1 MRLQRLACVLALGLL
16 APACGGDENNNT
28 TTRPT
33 IRCGEGTVLQ
43 SGACVPSE
51 TPRTCGEGTVE
62 KDGQCVPQETVD
74 ACGEGTTYNADRKLC
89 LADVVCGPG
98 TTAMGGRCLPD
109 DVMVTLPGDPEAA
122 GENDPAF
129 GGTPQALTLAAVGDS
144 VQIRGTLEV
153 PTDKNGDEL
162 VDQDVDVYRFTGT
175 AGMMLDI
182 KVMQTGLGAFGL
194 EIRGPGGFRRQAP
207 RFATSPGRMVYLPAD
222 GEYEIFVTSQARL
235 FDPAAGAIGG
245 ADYGY
250 LLVVEDKGPLDVM
263 TAEVLD
269 LAGSAE
275 LKGQLERLEGALVKV
290 QATNGAL
297 VRLALEG
304 LAADATPVFTF
315 VDAQGK
321 PLGAAA
327 AGIKQ
332 TLVQAAD
339 AGVWVW
345 IDYTRLERQSSYTL
359 RGTTLNAQDLGQSL
373 KAGGQAV
380 KSTSAQIGPARDLY
394 IAIDV
399 EHTDAGGTATPQGV
413 VVEFE
418 AELLQSDLATG
429 TQVFGPNNALLA
441 TEGGRT
447 VRFYAD
453 APGRY
458 IVRLINR
465 DENLPQTIT
474 ELAARAAIPFDL
486 GTISGQATKN
496 ASFTVPGDAPAYF
509 TFATDSPQGVDLA
522 LTSSSGQPLSMT
534 FFDRDTFSL
543 QDATQGD
550 APLALTRQLVARAGR
565 AVGIVS
571 TLSDQSAQVTVAATT
586 TGAPT
591 LEVEPNDRF
600 VTAQQ
605 LPAATGFFAGELP
618 PGDVDTFT
626 FTPAQA
632 TLVQIRSRTFG
643 SLGAIQ
649 TTLTTGDLQVVDQSA
664 PSFGTTASGAVLEAG
679 RTYTLTLTSPE
690 SDGTVGYSL
699 SLEPI
704 AGAPLEVEP
713 NADTGSASALSP
725 AGAGVYDAVGTVTG
739 FGDEDWFTITSPQA
753 RYASITLETPEG
765 FAPISPSLIVE
776 AFAADGTTEIPIGS
790 LARLPMGA
798 AYIRVRVGNNTGRG
812 NTYRLVVRDAQFQD
826 LGTVAGGSPQAAS
839 GTFGPDGQASF
850 SFTLGANLPANMSQT
865 LLVASSAELQIYD
878 AAGTPV
884 HVSED
889 SGQFFGSA
897 ADPSFASMTAQAGT
911 YFVSLKGAPGTAWS
925 LLAAQTP
932 STREAAGDNDSLG
945 NAQSLGALTVG
956 GPPIYVYGSVDQIDG
971 YDTFTV
977 DLAAAATIQVEMF
990 QLGTRVA
997 DLDVSLLDGLGI
1009 GTQYATE
1016 TPHIISEQRNAGTH
1030 GIQVTFADDVG
1041 VNSKE
1046 YVLRIVAQ

>member
-16 APACGGDENNNT
+16 APACGNNEDNNPLP
-28 TTRPT
+28 RPT
-33 IRCGEGTVLQ
+33 VSCGEGTVLQ
-43 SGACVPSE
+43 SGKCVLAETPLTCGDGTVERDGACVPTE
-51 TPRTCGEGTVE
+51 ALDTCG
-62 KDGQCVPQETVD
+62 D
-74 ACGEGTTYNADRKLC
+74 GTTFNTERGLC

-98 TTAMGGRCLPD
+98 TTAMSGRCLPD
-109 DVMVTLPGDPEAA
+109 EEMVTLPGDPEAA

-129 GGTPQALTLAAVGDS
+129 GGTPQAVTLAAVGDS
-144 VQIRGTLEV
+144 VQIRGTLDV
-153 PTDKNGDEL
+153 PTDKNGDEQ
-162 VDQDVDVYRFTGT
+162 VDQDVDVYRFSGT
-175 AGMMLDI
+175 AGMMIDV

-194 EIRGPGGFRRQAP
+194 EIHGPGGFRRQAP
-207 RFATSPGRMVYLPAD
+207 RYAASPQRMVYLPVD
-222 GEYEIFVTSQARL
+222 GEYEIVVTSQARL

-250 LLVVEDKGPLDVM
+250 LLVIEDKGPLDVA

-275 LKGQLERLEGALVKV
+275 LKGQLERLDGALVKV
-290 QATNGAL
+290 QATSGAL
-297 VRLALEG
+297 VRLAIEG
-304 LAADATPVFTF
+304 LGEGASPIFTF
-315 VDAQGK
+315 VDAQGL
-321 PLGAAA
+321 PLGTAAT
-327 AGIKQ
+327 GVTQ

-345 IDYTRLERQSSYTL
+345 LDYARLERQSSYTL
-359 RGTTLNAQDLGQSL
+359 RGTTLNAEDLGQSL

-380 KSTSAQIGPARDLY
+380 KSTSVQLGPTRDLY

-399 EHTDAGGTATPQGV
+399 EHVDAGGAATPQGV

-418 AELLQSDLATG
+418 AELLQSDLATSA
-429 TQVFGPNNALLA
+429 QVFGPNNALLA
-441 TEGGRT
+441 AEGGRT

-474 ELAARAAIPFDL
+474 ELAARSAIPFDL
-486 GTISGQATKN
+486 GTVGAGGAQD
-496 ASFTVPGDAPAYF
+496 ASFTVPGDAPVYF
-509 TFATDSPQGVDLA
+509 TFATASALGVDLELA
-522 LTSSSGQPLSMT
+522 SSSGEPLSMT

-550 APLALTRQLVARAGR
+550 APLTLTRQLVARAGR
-565 AVGIVS
+565 AVGIIS
-571 TLSDQSAQVTVAATT
+571 TLSDQSAQVTIKATG

-605 LPAATGFFAGELP
+605 LPAAEGFFAGELP

-626 FTPAQA
+626 FTPAQT
-632 TLVQIRSRTFG
+632 TLLQIRSRTFG
-643 SLGAIQ
+643 SQGAIQ
-649 TTLTTGDLQVVDQSA
+649 TTLMTGDQQVVDQSA
-664 PSFGTTASGAVLEAG
+664 PSFGTTAGGAVVEAG

-690 SDGTVGYSL
+690 ANGTVGYSL
-699 SLEPI
+699 SFEPI
-704 AGAPLEVEP
+704 AGAPVEAEP
-713 NADTGSASALSP
+713 NPDTASASTLSA
-725 AGAGVYDAVGTVTG
+725 AGAGEYEAVGTVTG
-739 FGDEDWFTITSPQA
+739 FGDEDWFTITSPQT
-753 RYASITLETPEG
+753 RYVSIGLETPEG
-765 FAPISPSLIVE
+765 FAQVSPSLIVE
-776 AFAADGTTEIPIGS
+776 AFAADGITEIPIGS
-790 LARLPMGA
+790 LAQLPAGA

-826 LGTVAGGSPQAAS
+826 LGTVAAGSPQAAS
-839 GTFGPDGQASF
+839 GTFGPDGLASF
-850 SFTLGANLPANMSQT
+850 SFTLGASLPGDMSQT
-865 LLVASSAELQIYD
+865 LLVASSAELQVYD
-878 AAGTPV
+878 AAGAPV
-884 HVSED
+884 HISED

-897 ADPSFASMTAQAGT
+897 ADPSYASASAQAGT
-911 YFVSLKGAPGTAWS
+911 YFVSLRGTPGTAWS
-925 LLAAQTP
+925 LLSAQVP

-945 NAQSLGALTVG
+945 TAQSLGALTVG
-956 GPPIYVYGSVDQIDG
+956 GAPIYVFGSVDQTDS

-977 DLAAAATIQVEMF
+977 DLAGPATIQVEMF

-997 DLDVSLLDGLGI
+997 DLDVALLDDIGI

-1016 TPHIISEQRNAGTH
+1016 TPHIISEQRSAGTH
-1030 GIQVTFADDVG
+1030 GVQVTFADDVG
-1041 VNSKE
+1041 VTSKE